1 MGKVKIIL
9 TEDHLVVRNG
19 IKLVLESV
27 TDFQVIA
34 EASSGQET
42 LELLEGGLQPD
53 IIMTDL
59 NMGQMDGFPVVEEVS
74 SRFPAIRLVIL
85 TMLNSE
91 QHVLKAFQEGAQGY
105 LVKNVSAEELIFA
118 IQHIGRGG
126 RYLCEE
132 MVMNL
137 VAHSIQNTQAIQA
150 QLDPSDFDLSSRE
163 MEVLELLGEGLTN
176 LEIAQR
182 LFLSKRTVEGH
193 RQNLI
198 EKTKSRNTPALIKFA
213 VQRGLIS

>member
-42 LELLEGGLQPD
+42 LELLEGGLKPD

-59 NMGQMDGFPVVEEVS
+59 NMGQMDGFQLLEEVS
-74 SRFPAIRLVIL
+74 SRFSAIRLVIL

-137 VAHSIQNTQAIQA
+137 VAHSIQNNQAIQA

>member
-1 MGKVKIIL
+1 
-9 TEDHLVVRNG
+9 
-19 IKLVLESV
+19 
-27 TDFQVIA
+27 
-34 EASSGQET
+34 
-42 LELLEGGLQPD
+42 
-53 IIMTDL
+53 
-59 NMGQMDGFPVVEEVS
+59 
-74 SRFPAIRLVIL
+74 
-85 TMLNSE
+85 
-91 QHVLKAFQEGAQGY
+91 
-105 LVKNVSAEELIFA
+105 
-118 IQHIGRGG
+118 
-126 RYLCEE
+126 

-137 VAHSIQNTQAIQA
+137 VAHSIQNNQTIQA

>member
-59 NMGQMDGFPVVEEVS
+59 NMGQMDGFQLLEEIS

-91 QHVLKAFQEGAQGY
+91 QHVLKAFQKGAQGY

-137 VAHSIQNTQAIQA
+137 VAHAIQNNQAIQA